1 MSVSASFPFKLGGRC
16 IGVDVFGIGA
26 TGCRAATGESA
37 PRASPSGER
46 DRIAPVAAVSPFP
59 ARGNSETRGDEDTTG
74 DCGGDTVVVLVASV
88 EGGSAVSALRA
99 FEPQE
104 RFRDLYFE
112 NRWNP
117 NSTAGQLGWQCK
129 EQDI

>member
-37 PRASPSGER
+37 PRAGRPGER
-46 DRIAPVAAVSPFP
+46 DRIAPVAAVSLFP
-59 ARGNSETRGDEDTTG
+59 ARGNSETRGDDNTTG
-74 DCGGDTVVVLVASV
+74 DCGGDTVVEVLVASG
-88 EGGSAVSALRA
+88 EGGSVSAVRA

-104 RFRDLYFE
+104 RFLDLYFE